1 MKIRK
6 DKDILSFIGVGLIT
20 ILLGSVALFFQTGS
34 KTIMVLGGMS
44 ILVGIMMCIM
54 ALYASTKPKTELV
67 ADERITGINEKAGYA
82 AFWIVLLA
90 VTVIFWADRIW
101 SLGVGLKEM
110 YNITLFAGIYSWFVL
125 RWHYGRKGD
134 VK

>member
-34 KTIMVLGGMS
+34 KTIMVLGGIS
-44 ILVGIMMCIM
+44 VLVGIMMCIM
-54 ALYASTKPKTELV
+54 ALVASTKPKSELV
-67 ADERITGINEKAGYA
+67 QDERITRINEKAGYV

-90 VTVIFWADRIW
+90 VTILYWADKIW
-101 SLGVGLKEM
+101 SLGVELKDMYSAVLLFGL
-110 YNITLFAGIYSWFVL
+110 YLWFIL
-125 RWHYGRKGD
+125 RWFYNKRS
-134 VK
+134 VI

>member
-34 KTIMVLGGMS
+34 KTIMVLGGIS
-44 ILVGIMMCIM
+44 VLVGIIM
-54 ALYASTKPKTELV
+54 SIMGLAASTKPKTELI
-67 ADERITGINEKAGYA
+67 ADERITRINEKAGYA

-90 VTVIFWADRIW
+90 VTILYWADKIG
-101 SLGVGLKEM
+101 SLNIELKGMYTTVLLVG
-110 YNITLFAGIYSWFVL
+110 AYSWLVL
-125 RWHYGRKGD
+125 RWYYKRK
-134 VK
+134 VI

>member
-34 KTIMVLGGMS
+34 KTIMVLGGIS
-44 ILVGIMMCIM
+44 VLVGIIM
-54 ALYASTKPKTELV
+54 SIMGLAASTKPKTELI
-67 ADERITGINEKAGYA
+67 ADERITRINEKAGYA

-90 VTVIFWADRIW
+90 VTILYWVDKIG
-101 SLGVGLKEM
+101 SLNIELKGMYTTVLLVG
-110 YNITLFAGIYSWFVL
+110 AYSWLVL
-125 RWHYGRKGD
+125 RWYYKRK
-134 VK
+134 VI

>member
-34 KTIMVLGGMS
+34 KTIMVLGGIS
-44 ILVGIMMCIM
+44 VLVGIIM
-54 ALYASTKPKTELV
+54 SIMGLAASTKPKTELI
-67 ADERITGINEKAGYA
+67 ADERVTRINEKAGYA

-90 VTVIFWADRIW
+90 VTILYWADKIG
-101 SLGVGLKEM
+101 SLNIELKGMYTTVLLVG
-110 YNITLFAGIYSWFVL
+110 AYSWLVL
-125 RWHYGRKGD
+125 RWYYKRK
-134 VK
+134 VI